1 MEMLRYAGIAAAL
14 ALGAGLIAWLSPSN
28 LVEFYALLAM
38 HLGLVLAVA
47 FLVLSVGNSNR
58 DSSDPP
64 R

>member
-1 MEMLRYAGIAAAL
+1 MLRYAGMAAAL
-14 ALGAGLIAWLSPSN
+14 ALAAGVVAWLSPSN
-28 LVEFYALLAM
+28 LVEFFALLAM

-47 FLVLSVGNSNR
+47 FVILSVGSSNNP